1 MRRPLI
7 IVAIVALLLALGGYA
22 MSKRPTIQLEEV
34 NLEIG
39 WWRDTTNSPVSSMY
53 FHLYSTKKFFADPNS
68 DQHNTSSVKKSF
80 GRYEVTLGTIKAN
93 SQLDCLKGLPDGCN
107 ESASVDDGLGVDQFI
122 QTCTDRV
129 YDHTG
134 NSGATILNFC

>member
-1 MRRPLI
+1 
-7 IVAIVALLLALGGYA
+7 
-22 MSKRPTIQLEEV
+22 
-34 NLEIG
+34 
-39 WWRDTTNSPVSSMY
+39 MY

-107 ESASVDDGLGVDQFI
+107 ESASVDDGLGVDQFDKEI
-122 QTCTDRV
+122 ELTITSGSKVGKYLIVRDERGAEIKTLQHADFVNLQPYLANKSRV
-129 YDHTG
+129 D
-134 NSGATILNFC
+134 F